1 MNDLFDKAAKAP
13 RNRANAEGASPGRS
27 GADDRRI
34 IAIRGAREHNLK
46 NIDLDIPRDRLVVF
60 TGLSGSGKS
69 SLAFDTIYA
78 EGQRRYVESLS
89 AYARQFLE
97 MMQKPDVDQIDGLSP
112 AISIEQKTTSRNPRS
127 TVGTVTEIYDY
138 MRLLWAR
145 VGVPYS
151 PATGLPIESQT
162 ISQMVDRIMALP
174 EGTRLYLLAPVVRG
188 RKGEYRKELAD
199 FMKKG
204 YQRVKIDGKFY
215 EIAEAP
221 ALDKKFTHD
230 IDVVVDR
237 LVVRSDIGTR
247 LADSLE
253 QALKLADG
261 LAVAELAD
269 ASSVV
274 SPLEGETD
282 RQKGGRE
289 GGQRRNQTKDAPLP
303 SPPPQA
309 EREQAGE
316 KKTKL
321 AAAAAADARR
331 LVFSEKFACPVS
343 GFTIPEIEPRLF
355 SFNNP
360 FGACPKC
367 GGLGVEQHIDPDLV
381 ISDKD
386 RTLRRGAIAPWAK
399 SSSPYYV
406 QTLQALGKHYRF
418 TLDTKWK
425 DLPKKTQD
433 AILYGS
439 GDAEIRFSYDDGL
452 RAYDTRRPFEGV
464 ITNLERRYRETD
476 SDWAREEIARY
487 FTDVPCDA
495 CKGYRLKPEALCVKV
510 GGLHIGEVS
519 DMSVK
524 GAAKWF
530 TELPQRLTVKQN
542 EIAVRVL
549 KEIRERLK
557 FLVDVGLEYL
567 TLARASGTLSGGES
581 QRIRL
586 ASQIGSGLTG
596 VLYVLDEPSI
606 GLHQRDNAR
615 LLETLK
621 RLRDLGNTVIV
632 VEHDEDAIRAADHV
646 LDIGPGAG
654 IHGGHIVAQGK
665 IDDLIT
671 APQSWTGKYLSGE
684 LVVPIPERR
693 PRNPSRT
700 LKIIGA
706 RGNNLKNITAEIP
719 LGLFTCVTGVSGGG
733 KSTLLVDTLYKALA
747 RRLNNASEAP
757 APYDRIEGVEHLD
770 KIIDIDQSPIGR
782 TPRSNPAT
790 YTGAFTP
797 IREWFA
803 GLPESRARGYEPG
816 RFSFNVKGGRCEACQ
831 GDGVIQIEMHFLPDV
846 YVTCDICKGKRYNRE
861 TLEIL
866 FRGKSIADVLDMT
879 VEEAL
884 EFFKAVPRVREPLKL
899 LHRVGLDYIHVGQ
912 QATTLSG
919 GEAQRVKL
927 AKELSKRA
935 TGRTL
940 YILDEPTTG
949 LHFHDVAKLLE
960 VLHELVETGNTVVV
974 IEHNLEV
981 IKTADWIIDLGPEG
995 GDGGGEIVAAGAP
1008 EDVTRQSASYTGA
1021 FLKPVLARRA
1031 RDRGKSKRIE
1041 AAE

>member
-1 MNDLFDKAAKAP
+1 MNDLFDKSRP
-13 RNRANAEGASPGRS
+13 RRPDTRV
-27 GADDRRI
+27 

-46 NIDLDIPRDRLVVF
+46 NIDVEIPRDQLVVF

-97 MMQKPDVDQIDGLSP
+97 MMQKPDLDQIDGLSP

-145 VGVPYS
+145 IGVPYS

-162 ISQMVDRIMALP
+162 VSQMVDRVMALP

-199 FMKKG
+199 YMKRG
-204 YQRVKIDGKFY
+204 FQRVKIDGSFY

-221 ALDKKFTHD
+221 VLDKKFNHD

-237 LVVRSDIGTR
+237 IVVRPDIATR

-253 QALKLADG
+253 TALKLAEG
-261 LAVAELAD
+261 LAVVEFAD
-269 ASSVV
+269 GAAPTGGSKANKVKN
-274 SPLEGETD
+274 ET
-282 RQKGGRE
+282 
-289 GGQRRNQTKDAPLP
+289 
-303 SPPPQA
+303 A
-309 EREQAGE
+309 ER
-316 KKTKL
+316 L
-321 AAAAAADARR
+321 I
-331 LVFSEKFACPVS
+331 FSEKFACPVS
-343 GFTIPEIEPRLF
+343 GFTISEVEPRLF

-360 FGACPKC
+360 FGACPAC
-367 GGLGVEQHIDPDLV
+367 GGLGVEQHIDADLV

-386 RTLRRGAIAPWAK
+386 RTLRGGAIAPWAK

-406 QTLQALGKHYRF
+406 QTLQALGKHYKF

-439 GDAEIRFSYDDGL
+439 KDDAIKFTYDDGM
-452 RAYDTRRPFEGV
+452 RSYQTTKPFEGV
-464 ITNLERRYRETD
+464 VTNLERRWKETE
-476 SDWAREEIARY
+476 SDWAREEMAKY
-487 FTDVPCDA
+487 FTDIPCAA
-495 CKGYRLKPEALCVKV
+495 CNGNRLKPEALCVKIA
-510 GGLHIGEVS
+510 GMHIGEVAE
-519 DMSVK
+519 MSVK
-524 GAAKWF
+524 GAGEWF
-530 TELPQRLTVKQN
+530 TTLPKELTPKQN

-549 KEIRERLK
+549 KEIRDRLK

-632 VEHDEDAIRAADHV
+632 VEHDEDAIRTADHV

-654 IHGGHIVAQGK
+654 IHGGHIVAQGSV
-665 IDDLIT
+665 DDLVQTPGSI
-671 APQSWTGKYLSGE
+671 TGKYLSGQ
-684 LVVPIPERR
+684 LIVGIPERR
-693 PRNPSRT
+693 PKNLRRT
-700 LKIIGA
+700 LKVVNA
-706 RGNNLKNITAEIP
+706 RGNNLKNVTAEIP

-733 KSTLLVDTLYKALA
+733 KSTLLVDTLYKAIA
-747 RRLNNASEAP
+747 RRLNGASEGP
-757 APYDRIEGVEHLD
+757 APHDRIEGLEHLD
-770 KIIDIDQSPIGR
+770 KVIDIDQSPIGR

-803 GLPESRARGYEPG
+803 GLPEAKARGYEPG

-831 GDGVIQIEMHFLPDV
+831 GDGVIKIEMHFLPDV
-846 YVTCDICKGKRYNRE
+846 YVTCDVCKGKRYNRE
-861 TLEIL
+861 TLEVT
-866 FRGKSIADVLDMT
+866 FKNKTIADVLDMT

-884 EFFKAVPRVREPLKL
+884 DFFKAVPRVRNVLEL

-960 VLHELVETGNTVVV
+960 VLHELVDTGNTVVV

-995 GDGGGEIVAAGAP
+995 GDGGGEIVAAGTP
-1008 EDVTRQSASYTGA
+1008 EEIVKVKRSYTGA
-1021 FLKPVLARRA
+1021 FLAPVLRR
-1031 RDRGKSKRIE
+1031 REVGRKTRTE

>member
-1 MNDLFDKAAKAP
+1 MNDLFDSSD
-13 RNRANAEGASPGRS
+13 RNS
-27 GADDRRI
+27 GGQNSRLRDQRVI
-34 IAIRGAREHNLK
+34 SIRGAREHNLK
-46 NIDLDIPRDRLVVF
+46 NVDLEIPRDQLVVF

-127 TVGTVTEIYDY
+127 TVGTVTEIHDY

-162 ISQMVDRIMALP
+162 VSQMVDRVMALP

-188 RKGEYRKELAD
+188 RKGEYRKELAE

-204 YQRVKIDGKFY
+204 FQRVKVDGAFY
-215 EIAEAP
+215 EIADVP

-237 LVVRSDIGTR
+237 LVVRPDITTR

-269 ASSVV
+269 DRSP
-274 SPLEGETD
+274 SPLAGEG
-282 RQKGGRE
+282 RGGGA
-289 GGQRRNQTKDAPLP
+289 GGDERASTPARRRTTPTPNP
-303 SPPPQA
+303 SPQGGGEQT
-309 EREQAGE
+309 ERAKANRQRNETSE
-316 KKTKL
+316 
-321 AAAAAADARR
+321 R

-343 GFTIPEIEPRLF
+343 GFTISEIEPRLF

-367 GGLGVEQHIDPDLV
+367 GGLGVEQHIDAELV
-381 ISDKD
+381 IPDKE
-386 RTLRRGAIAPWAK
+386 RTLRKGAIAPWAK

-406 QTLQALGKHYRF
+406 QTLSALGKHYKF

-425 DLPKKTQD
+425 DLSKKTQD

-439 GDAEIRFSYDDGL
+439 GETEIRFAYDDGA
-452 RAYDTRRPFEGV
+452 RAYETKRPFEGV
-464 ITNLERRYRETD
+464 ITNLERRFRETD

-487 FTDVPCDA
+487 FTDVPCEA
-495 CKGYRLKPEALCVKV
+495 CSGYRLKPEALCVKIA
-510 GGLHIGEVS
+510 GHHIGEVS
-519 DMSVK
+519 DMSVR
-524 GAAKWF
+524 GAASWF
-530 TELPQRLTVKQN
+530 ADLPDKLNAKQN
-542 EIAVRVL
+542 EIAARIL
-549 KEIRERLK
+549 KEIRARLK
-557 FLVDVGLEYL
+557 FLVDVGLDYL

-632 VEHDEDAIRAADHV
+632 VEHDEDAILAADYV
-646 LDIGPGAG
+646 VDVGPGAG
-654 IHGGHIVAQGK
+654 VHGGSIVAEGLPAD
-665 IDDLIT
+665 IMANPNSL
-671 APQSWTGKYLSGE
+671 TGQYLNGVRE
-684 LVVPIPERR
+684 IPVPERR
-693 PRNPSRT
+693 TKNPARV
-700 LKIIGA
+700 LKLIGA
-706 RGNNLKNITAEIP
+706 RGHNLKNVTAEIP
-719 LGLFTCVTGVSGGG
+719 LGLFTAVTGVSGGG
-733 KSTLLVDTLYKALA
+733 KSTLLIDTLYKALA
-747 RRLNNASEAP
+747 RRLNGASEAP
-757 APYDRIEGVEHLD
+757 ARFDRIEGIEHLD

-803 GLPESRARGYEPG
+803 GLPESKARGYEPG

-831 GDGVIQIEMHFLPDV
+831 GDGVIKIEMHFLPDV
-846 YVTCDICKGKRYNRE
+846 YVTCDVCKGKRYNRE
-861 TLEIL
+861 TLEVL
-866 FRGKSIADVLDMT
+866 FKGKSIADVLDMT

-884 EFFKAVPRVREPLKL
+884 EFFKVVPRVRDVLTL
-899 LHRVGLDYIHVGQ
+899 LRRVGLDYIHVGQ

-960 VLHELVETGNTVVV
+960 VLHELVESGNTVVV

-995 GDGGGEIVAAGAP
+995 GDGGGEIVASGTP
-1008 EDVTRQSASYTGA
+1008 EDVVREKRSYTGA
-1021 FLKPVLARRA
+1021 FLKPVLARGSG
-1031 RDRGKSKRIE
+1031 RGKPRKRVE